1 MDRGAALPPL
11 EQDDRV
17 EELHRVVGRVV
28 RARVGDRHQADDLVQ
43 ETLTRVL
50 ARRSELE
57 PDALRPYAIVT
68 AQNLVA
74 STRRTESNRARNT
87 HRLVDMRTSDQPEDV
102 VLQRDER
109 RSMKRAMA
117 QLSARDREVL
127 VSHEVLD
134 ITTRELAEGD
144 GTTPGAIAVRLAGAR
159 AKLRLEYVLSHRR
172 EEPLSARCRSVLVA
186 LSAGDTR
193 RKLALDAEGHV
204 ATCERCAQLSEPLME
219 RSRAAVAILPLIAL
233 RVVLERAGSVVRR
246 HPVTTA
252 AASVTVA
259 GVLVVS
265 RVVGGT
271 TPAPTAA
278 PDPAPRV
285 APAASA
291 PAPAAIS
298 IEGSDPSTLSPDA
311 LRALAGRPVTVR
323 SAVVS
328 AVPADEGFWL
338 EDDAGGRFW
347 VELTT
352 GGESPIAVEPGE
364 RVSFTGTLVETAEG
378 EPGRAGLDPAEG
390 AAELLD
396 RGVHI
401 EVPADEVLPG

>member
-1 MDRGAALPPL
+1 M
-11 EQDDRV
+11 
-17 EELHRVVGRVV
+17 EELRRVIARVV
-28 RARVGDRHQADDLVQ
+28 RARVGDRHLADDLVQ

-57 PDALRPYAIVT
+57 PEALRPYAIVT

-74 STRRTESNRARNT
+74 TARRSESSRARNV
-87 HRLVDMRTSDQPEDV
+87 HRLIDLRTSDLPEDV

-109 RSMKRAMA
+109 RSMKQAMER
-117 QLSARDREVL
+117 LSDRDREVL

-134 ITTRELAEGD
+134 ITTRELAEDD

-172 EEPLSARCRSVLVA
+172 EAPLPARCRSVLIA

-193 RKLALDAEGHV
+193 RKVALDADGHV
-204 ATCERCAQLSEPLME
+204 ATCDRCARLSEPLLQ
-219 RSRAAVAILPLIAL
+219 RRRAAVAVLPLVAL
-233 RVVLERAGSVVRR
+233 RMVLERAGSVVRR
-246 HPVTTA
+246 HPVTSAVTSA
-252 AASVTVA
+252 TVA
-259 GVLVVS
+259 GAILVS
-265 RVVGGT
+265 QAVGGT
-271 TPAPTAA
+271 TPAPEAA
-278 PDPAPRV
+278 PAPTPRA
-285 APAASA
+285 APAAAA
-291 PAPAAIS
+291 PAPATIS
-298 IEGSDPSTLSPDA
+298 VEGSDPMATMSPDR
-311 LRALAGRPVTVR
+311 LRALAGRQVTVR
-323 SAVVS
+323 SATVS

-352 GGESPIAVEPGE
+352 SGESPIAVEPGS
-364 RVSFTGTLVETAEG
+364 RVSFTGTLVETAQG
-378 EPGRAGLDPAEG
+378 DPGRAGLEPAEG

-401 EVPADEVLPG
+401 EVPAVEVVPG